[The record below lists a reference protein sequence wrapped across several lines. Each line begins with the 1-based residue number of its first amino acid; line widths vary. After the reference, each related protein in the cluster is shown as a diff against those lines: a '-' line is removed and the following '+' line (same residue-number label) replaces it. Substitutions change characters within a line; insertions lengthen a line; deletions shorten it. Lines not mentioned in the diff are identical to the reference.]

1 VGPKVTL
8 IKEGQRVGVGAQSY
22 SCLDCRQCKNDNETY
37 CRKQLD
43 TYGAV
48 WPDSGVVSQGG
59 YSSHVRTH
67 EHWYVA
73 DRVIFAAAQSRLTS
87 FQGLP
92 YTRCPPQYY
101 GGTNAL
107 CRSDGLLALGAERLW
122 AR

>member
-37 CRKQLD
+37 CTKQLD

-48 WPDSGVVSQGG
+48 WPETGIVSQGG

-67 EHWYVA
+67 EHWYVSS
-73 DRVIFAAAQSRLTS
+73 VPPTLTVLL
-87 FQGLP
+87 QLP
-92 YTRCPPQYY
+92 C
-101 GGTNAL
+101 
-107 CRSDGLLALGAERLW
+107 
-122 AR
+122 

>member
-37 CRKQLD
+37 CTKQLD

-48 WPDSGVVSQGG
+48 WPDTGIVSQGG

-67 EHWYVA
+67 QHWFV
-73 DRVIFAAAQSRLTS
+73 RHFASSPTS
-87 FQGLP
+87 P
-92 YTRCPPQYY
+92 TPPPSTRC
-101 GGTNAL
+101 
-107 CRSDGLLALGAERLW
+107 
-122 AR
+122 